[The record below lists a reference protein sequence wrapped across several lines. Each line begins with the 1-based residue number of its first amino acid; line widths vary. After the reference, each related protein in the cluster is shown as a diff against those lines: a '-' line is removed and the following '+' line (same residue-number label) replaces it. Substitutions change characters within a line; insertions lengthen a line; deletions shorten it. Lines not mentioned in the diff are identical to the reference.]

1 MQMAGTESEVAA
13 QVEVQVH
20 VCIVVGVWAT
30 DSWHGKRSG
39 GTGRGACACGHSGGW
54 VSYR

>member
-1 MQMAGTESEVAA
+1 MAGTESEVAA

-30 DSWHGKRSG
+30 DSWHGKRSD
-39 GTGRGACACGHSGGW
+39 GASRSASACVHSSGW
-54 VSYR
+54 VGYR